1 VVVKSAK
8 EVDGLKIVNLDWLL
22 ESIENGKR
30 GDEEGFLVGDE
41 STAAGPSAA
50 VAPAAV
56 KATAAAPIA
65 TKAEPE
71 ELPKKRTRGKAADL
85 PPAAKVAIDEESE
98 EETKP
103 AAKKAKAMPVGK
115 GKGKGKAKEEPEEDE
130 GEEGKQEIE
139 EVKKMKTIVKKGKAP
154 VDELCP
160 IAGISLFSK
169 DINMRRIL
177 ISSRESP
184 CLRRPRLLL
193 GLRCNP
199 KPSGHQQ

>member
-1 VVVKSAK
+1 M
-8 EVDGLKIVNLDWLL
+8 KIVNLDWLL

-30 GDEEGFLVGDE
+30 GDEAGFLVGDE
-41 STAAGPSAA
+41 STAAGSSTIA
-50 VAPAAV
+50 APAVV

-65 TKAEPE
+65 TKVEPE
-71 ELPKKRTRGKAADL
+71 ELPKKRTRGKAAGL
-85 PPAAKVAIDEESE
+85 PPAAKVAVDEESE

-130 GEEGKQEIE
+130 GEEEKQKIE

-154 VDELCP
+154 VDEFCP

-169 DINMRRIL
+169 DINVRRVLIL
-177 ISSRESP
+177 NRESP
-184 CLRRPRLLL
+184 CLCRLLL
-193 GLRCNP
+193 LSLRRNP
-199 KPSGHQQ
+199 KPG